1 MQDSRLPRPDRAFSA
16 LWLCCAFACSDPAA
30 SKSGGPEAN
39 PVQGACIMP
48 SVVGQTDK
56 GHMQSALPEPLTLPV
71 PANIPVRGGSANATA
86 TLSYSLPADGNRPL
100 SCRYQRSGATLALV
114 NCDREVDA
122 TSWLEAS
129 ALELRLSDPSAE
141 VSLQLCPV
149 GRVDDQ
155 ALLRPS
161 NDQPALRGERMAGAG
176 ARAVGFELIP
186 GALTTQDVLGYAEL
200 ARGDARVQALLGER
214 SAFVQEI
221 ERDQGKGANRTS
233 HQLRLIFY
241 SHTHSRTVEV
251 TIDHGTVLDAKYIEY
266 YPPEGK
272 QEIDQAVALA
282 KQDPRLAGLVADLQ
296 AGGMNFQH
304 TQNTAYLN
312 HRVMDIRFYDAT
324 LVSRYFAVV
333 DLTELKVQ
341 AAGPVQ

>member
-1 MQDSRLPRPDRAFSA
+1 MQDSWLPRPERALHA
-16 LWLCCAFACSDPAA
+16 LWLCCAVACSDPSS
-30 SKSGGPEAN
+30 SKGGGSESN
-39 PVQGACIMP
+39 SVQGACVMP
-48 SVVGQTDK
+48 RVVGRTEK
-56 GHMQSALPEPLTLPV
+56 GSMQSALPEAMTLPV
-71 PANIPVRGGSANATA
+71 PASIAIRGGAANASA

-100 SCRYQRSGATLALV
+100 SCRYQRSGDALTLV

-129 ALELRLSDPSAE
+129 ALSLHLSDPNAE
-141 VSLQLCPV
+141 VALQLCPV

-161 NDQPALRGERMAGAG
+161 GDQPALRGERMAGAG
-176 ARAVGFELIP
+176 ARAVGFELIA
-186 GALTTQDVLGYAEL
+186 GALTTEDVLSYADR
-200 ARGDARVQALLGER
+200 ARADARVQALLGER

-221 ERDQGKGANRTS
+221 DRDQTKAANRTS

-241 SHTHSRTVEV
+241 SHSHSRTVEV
-251 TIDHGTVLDAKYIEY
+251 TMDHGTVLEAKYIEY

-272 QEIDQAVALA
+272 QEIEQAVALA
-282 KQDPRLAGLVADLQ
+282 KQDARLAGLVADLQ

-304 TQNTAYLN
+304 TQNSDYLN